1 VPAIRFPSFRA
12 RILAFLLSLLL
23 LVQLVAFIIVDAA
36 NTRNARQQ
44 VVDAVLAGGRI
55 FDRLMASRTQQL
67 ADAARLLSG
76 DFAFKMAY
84 STSDAGTVLSAL
96 QNHQAR
102 ISADVMLLV
111 SPDNLVIAN
120 TLHPRARQTRFAFP
134 ELIWT
139 AEEAGEATAMMLID
153 GRPYQM
159 VVVPLLAPVPV
170 AWIGMGFLIDDELA
184 RDLERLAHVHVS
196 FVGPRPGGGWSV
208 PATSLPSPLRSV
220 TLGSLDDRLQ
230 GGPETFSLSLEGR
243 EYVFHVTPLGGREGA
258 GLAAVLQKS
267 VDEALEPLYRL
278 RATLIAILAGALLV
292 SFACGV
298 FIAKTVSRPV
308 EKLVRGVRRIEK
320 GDYGHRVTVDQQDEL
335 GELAAAINH
344 MTVGIAQ
351 REEALRQSEEQLRQ
365 SQKMEAV
372 GRLAGGIAHDFNNL
386 LVVIT
391 GRAELL
397 RGRVE
402 GDEAL
407 GHDLQLITEAGR
419 RASGLTQQL
428 LAFSRKQILQPK
440 VLDLNE
446 VVAAMGTMLR
456 RVIGEDV
463 DLMIV
468 VGANLGRVRADPG
481 QLEQI
486 IVNLVVNARDAMPKG
501 GRLIVKTANVE
512 LDDLFVRRHSG
523 ARAGPHVMLSVSDT
537 GEGIAAEVLPQ
548 IFEPFFTTKE
558 RGRGTGLGLST
569 VYGIVR
575 QHDGSI
581 TVDSEAGLG
590 TTFKIYLPRVE
601 EAPESA
607 SQRLEPMEELRGSET
622 VLLVEDEDGVRRLA
636 REVLE
641 MNGYTV
647 LEAPD
652 GSAAL
657 RMATRYPGPIHLLLT
672 DVVMPHMNGRE
683 LGERLLALRPDLRVL
698 YMSGYTDDAVIDRG
712 LPESSMP
719 FLPKP
724 FAPVDLARKV
734 RDVLQAAEAVPAKA
748 GRDGSR

>member
-1 VPAIRFPSFRA
+1 VPLVRFRSFRA
-12 RILAFLLSLLL
+12 RIVVFFLALLL
-23 LVQLVAFIIVDAA
+23 LVQLLAFIVVNAA
-36 NTRNARQQ
+36 NTRSARQN
-44 VVDAVLAGGRI
+44 VADEILVGGRV
-55 FDRLMASRTQQL
+55 FDRLFASRTEQL
-67 ADAARLLSG
+67 AEAARLLSG
-76 DFAFKMAY
+76 DFAFKTVY
-84 STSDAGTVLSAL
+84 FTSDAGTVLSAL

-102 ISADVMLLV
+102 ISADVMVLV
-111 SPDNLVIAN
+111 SPEHLLVAD
-120 TLHPRARQTRFAFP
+120 TLHPRARETRFSFP
-134 ELIWT
+134 ELIRT
-139 AEEAGEATAMMLID
+139 AEETGEAASIVFID

-159 VVVPLLAPVPV
+159 VIVPLLAPVPV
-170 AWIGMGFLIDDELA
+170 AWIGMGFMIDDELA
-184 RDLERLAHVHVS
+184 RDLQRLAHVHVS
-196 FVGPRPGGGWSV
+196 FVRPRPGGGWSA
-208 PATSLPSPLRSV
+208 PASSLPSPLRGAL
-220 TLGSLDDRLQ
+220 LGSLPDRLD
-230 GGPETFSLSLEGR
+230 GSPETFSLSLDGH
-243 EYVFHVTPLGGREGA
+243 EYVSHVTPLSRREGV

-267 VDEALEPLYRL
+267 VDEALQPLSRL
-278 RATLIAILAGALLV
+278 RTVLIAILAGAMLV
-292 SFACGV
+292 SLAGGV
-298 FIAKTVSRPV
+298 LIARTVSRPV
-308 EKLVRGVRRIEK
+308 ETLVRGVRKIER
-320 GDYGHRVTVDQQDEL
+320 GDYSHRVTVKQQDEL
-335 GELAAAINH
+335 AELAAAINH

-351 REEALRQSEEQLRQ
+351 REEALRQSEEQLLQ

-397 RGRVE
+397 RARVDD
-402 GDEAL
+402 DEAL
-407 GHDLQLITEAGR
+407 RRDLDLIADAGR

-428 LAFSRKQILQPK
+428 LAFSRKQVLQPK

-446 VVAAMGTMLR
+446 VVANMGTMLR

-501 GRLIVKTANVE
+501 GRLIVKTANVD
-512 LDDLFVRRHSG
+512 LDDAFVRRHSG
-523 ARAGPHVMLSVSDT
+523 ARAGPHVMLAVSDT
-537 GEGIAAEVLPQ
+537 GDGMSAEVLPH
-548 IFEPFFTTKE
+548 IFEPFFTTKS

-581 TVDSEAGLG
+581 TVESEPGLG
-590 TTFKIYLPRVE
+590 TTFKIHLPRVE
-601 EAPESA
+601 EVPESLG
-607 SQRLEPMEELRGSET
+607 RRPEPMGALRGSET
-622 VLLVEDEDGVRRLA
+622 ILLVEDEDGVRRLA

-652 GSAAL
+652 GAAAL
-657 RMATRYPGPIHLLLT
+657 RIGTRYPGPIHLLLT
-672 DVVMPHMNGRE
+672 DVVMPAMSGRE
-683 LGERLLALRPDLRVL
+683 LGEQLLLLRPELRVI
-698 YMSGYTDDAVIDRG
+698 YMSGYTDDAILDRG

-724 FAPVDLARKV
+724 FTPVDLARKV
-734 RDVLQAAEAVPAKA
+734 RDVLQTEPLPAKA
-748 GRDGSR
+748 GHDGGR